1 MIVKLL
7 TERHLEFLSLKGGC
21 TGSSESTLV
30 KMSNCWKSHA
40 LACPATGMQSD
51 DEALLNIMSATQGPL
66 VGMLI
71 TLEPHGMFRLIH
83 REYQVSVF

>member
-7 TERHLEFLSLKGGC
+7 AEYHLEFLSLKGGC

-40 LACPATGMQSD
+40 PAQLSFIY
-51 DEALLNIMSATQGPL
+51 LLFMR
-66 VGMLI
+66 
-71 TLEPHGMFRLIH
+71 F
-83 REYQVSVF
+83 